1 MADTEIKV
9 IPEKLDRNIEDMS
22 TLKDSIINYTP
33 ELSFTRSRGASID
46 EILAVFRVYLA
57 IQGQLGELYA
67 NTEKALKM
75 TKDSFVAVDNILENF
90 FKALTVDD
98 ETGDGE

>member
-1 MADTEIKV
+1 M
-9 IPEKLDRNIEDMS
+9 
-22 TLKDSIINYTP
+22 
-33 ELSFTRSRGASID
+33 G
-46 EILAVFRVYLA
+46 FRVYLA